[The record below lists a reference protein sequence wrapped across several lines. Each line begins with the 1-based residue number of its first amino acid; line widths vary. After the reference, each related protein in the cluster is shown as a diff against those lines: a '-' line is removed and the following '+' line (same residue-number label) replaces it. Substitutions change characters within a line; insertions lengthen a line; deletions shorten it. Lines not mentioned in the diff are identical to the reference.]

1 MGKFAD
7 IKNKTEYFATKP
19 AFVFIVC
26 TVAFVF
32 HAFAFDLA
40 GIMTFAIA
48 GGLCYIIF
56 DDVRPALTFSF
67 TAVFIVSTQN
77 SPGYGNWSDYY
88 FKPQILTPL
97 IVSAAFLFLCM
108 TVRCILRRKNFLT
121 AKSLI
126 PVAVFS
132 FSMLLSGIGNVS
144 ENHYAESVLYA
155 LYAVLTYLGLYI
167 LFSGAVDRGEGL
179 FDYAATLFSGICLLI
194 AMEIFY
200 VYILNSFQP
209 FGFLPENWKQCM
221 RGGVFTAG
229 WKGLLITGWGV
240 SNVAGEM
247 TVMLLPFVF
256 YKLLKTKEVAVYEL
270 IALLSMLAG
279 VLSLSRNAVLF
290 GGILFVGFMIYA
302 FIKTDKKLVFGITF
316 AAFIA
321 AAVVVGIILAKNSSF
336 FAIFK
341 RFIDLITQKRE
352 FSTGREKLWAVAARY
367 FGENPIF
374 GGGFAKAFYD
384 DAIAFEHAGG
394 GNFFQTLFHNFIFQ
408 AAGSGGIV
416 GLITLGYFAYRCVRV
431 FCLGKYENKLYLV
444 CFALAFA
451 GMACFDIIYFI
462 PHSAAFFVFALVIAE
477 KSISKGKPQNNSKT
491 EAE

>member
-7 IKNKTEYFATKP
+7 IKNKIEYFATKP
-19 AFVFIVC
+19 VFVFIVC
-26 TVAFVF
+26 LVAFIF
-32 HAFAFDLA
+32 HALAFDLA
-40 GIMTFAIA
+40 GIMLFAIA
-48 GGLCYIIF
+48 GGICYVVLR
-56 DDVRPALTFSF
+56 DVRPALTLTF

-97 IVSAAFLFLCM
+97 IISAAFLVLCM
-108 TVRCILRRKNFLT
+108 VIRCIIKRKNFLT

-132 FSMLLSGIGNVS
+132 LSMLLSGIGNVS
-144 ENHYAESVLYA
+144 ENHYAESLLYA
-155 LYAVLTYLGLYI
+155 FYAVLTYLGLYV
-167 LFSGAVDRGEGL
+167 LFSGAVDGFEGL
-179 FDYAATLFSGICLLI
+179 FDYVATLFSGICLLI
-194 AMEIFY
+194 AAEIFY

-209 FGFLPENWKQCM
+209 FGFLPENWRHCM

-229 WKGLLITGWGV
+229 WKGLLVTGWGV

-256 YKLLKTKEVAVYEL
+256 YKLLKTKKIVVYEL
-270 IALLSMLAG
+270 IAMLSMLAG

-290 GGILFVGFMIYA
+290 GGILFVGFAIYS

-316 AAFIA
+316 LSFVAAT
-321 AAVVVGIILAKNSSF
+321 VVIGVILAKNSSF
-336 FAIFK
+336 FEIFK
-341 RFIDLITQKRE
+341 RFIDLITNRRD
-352 FSTGREKLWAVAARY
+352 FSTGREKLWAVAAKY
-367 FGENPIF
+367 FRESPIF

-384 DAIAFEHAGG
+384 EAVAFEHAGG
-394 GNFFQTLFHNFIFQ
+394 GNFYQTLFHNFLFQ
-408 AAGSGGIV
+408 AAGSSGLA
-416 GLITLGYFAYRCVRV
+416 GLIALGYFVYRCVKV
-431 FCLGKYENKLYLV
+431 FCLSKYENKLYLV
-444 CFALAFA
+444 CFALAFT

-462 PHSAAFFVFALVIAE
+462 PYSAAFFVFALAVAE
-477 KSISKGKPQNNSKT
+477 KSVTIGNNKNSSET

>member
-7 IKNKTEYFATKP
+7 VKNKIEYFATKP

-26 TVAFVF
+26 LVAFVF

-40 GIMTFAIA
+40 GIMLFAIA
-48 GGLCYIIF
+48 GGLCYILLG
-56 DDVRPALTFSF
+56 DVRPALTLTF
-67 TAVFIVSTQN
+67 TVVFIVSTQN

-97 IVSAAFLFLCM
+97 IISAAFLVLCM
-108 TVRCILRRKNFLT
+108 VIRCIIRRKNFLT

-126 PVAVFS
+126 PIAVFS
-132 FSMLLSGIGNVS
+132 LSMLLSGIGNTS
-144 ENHYAESVLYA
+144 ENHYTESVIYA
-155 LYAVLTYLGLYI
+155 LYAVLTYLGLYV
-167 LFSGAVDRGEGL
+167 LFSGAVDGFEGL
-179 FDYAATLFSGICLLI
+179 FDYAATLFSGICILI
-194 AMEIFY
+194 AAEIFY

-209 FGFLPENWKQCM
+209 FEWLPENWRRCM
-221 RGGVFTAG
+221 RGGVFTSG

-256 YKLLKTKEVAVYEL
+256 YKLLKTKKIIVYEL
-270 IALLSMLAG
+270 IAMLSMLAG

-290 GGILFVGFMIYA
+290 GGILFVGFMIYS
-302 FIKTDKKLVFGITF
+302 FVKIDKKLVFGITF
-316 AAFIA
+316 LSFIA
-321 AAVVVGIILAKNSSF
+321 AAVAVGVILAKNSSF

-341 RFIDLITQKRE
+341 RFIDLITNKRE
-352 FSTGREKLWAVAARY
+352 FSTGRETLWAVAAKY
-367 FGENPIF
+367 FRESPIF

-384 DAIAFEHAGG
+384 ETVAFEHAGG
-394 GNFFQTLFHNFIFQ
+394 GNFYQTLFHNFLFQ
-408 AAGSGGIV
+408 AAGSSGIV
-416 GLITLGYFAYRCVRV
+416 GLIALGYFAYRCVKV
-431 FCLGKYENKLYLV
+431 FCLAKYENKLYLV
-444 CFALAFA
+444 CFALAFI

-462 PHSAAFFVFALVIAE
+462 PHSAAFFVFALAVAE
-477 KSISKGKPQNNSKT
+477 KCDNNDQNNTET

>member
-48 GGLCYIIF
+48 GGLCYILF
-56 DDVRPALTFSF
+56 DDVRPALTLTF

-97 IVSAAFLFLCM
+97 IISAAFLFLCM
-108 TVRCILRRKNFLT
+108 TARCILRRENFLT

-132 FSMLLSGIGNVS
+132 LSMLLSGIGNVS

-155 LYAVLTYLGLYI
+155 LYAVLTYLGLYV

-194 AMEIFY
+194 AIEIFY

-209 FGFLPENWKQCM
+209 FDFLPENWKQCM

-256 YKLLKTKEVAVYEL
+256 YKLLKTKEVVVYEL

-352 FSTGREKLWAVAARY
+352 FSTGREKLWMVAARY

-384 DAIAFEHAGG
+384 EAIAFEHAGG
-394 GNFFQTLFHNFIFQ
+394 GNFFQTLFHNFILQ

-416 GLITLGYFAYRCVRV
+416 GLIALGYFAYRCVRV
-431 FCLGKYENKLYLV
+431 FCSGKYENKLYLV

-477 KSISKGKPQNNSKT
+477 KSISEGKLKNNSKT